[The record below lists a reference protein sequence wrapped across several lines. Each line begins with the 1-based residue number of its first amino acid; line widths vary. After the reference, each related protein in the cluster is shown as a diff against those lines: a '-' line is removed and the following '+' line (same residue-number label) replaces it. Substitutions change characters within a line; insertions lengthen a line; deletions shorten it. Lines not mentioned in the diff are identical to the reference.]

1 MVSRLK
7 RIQRLKQGSQFAKQH
22 IENADWTNAAVVQ
35 QALIEQLIALLDED
49 IGDQSDPG
57 FTIAF
62 KEVVDE

>member
-7 RIQRLKQGSQFAKQH
+7 RIQRLKQGVEFAKQH
-22 IENADWTNAAVVQ
+22 IENADWTNATCVQ
-35 QALIEQLIALLDED
+35 QALIEQLIELLDED
-49 IGDQSDPG
+49 TGDQTDPG

>member
-7 RIQRLKQGSQFAKQH
+7 RIQRLKQGAQFSKQH

-35 QALIEQLIALLDED
+35 QALIEQLIAFIDND
-49 IGDQSDPG
+49 IGDQTDPG
-57 FTIAF
+57 FTIKF

>member
-35 QALIEQLIALLDED
+35 QALIEQLIELLDED
-49 IGDQSDPG
+49 TGDQTDPG
-57 FTIAF
+57 FTIKF

>member
-7 RIQRLKQGSQFAKQH
+7 RIQRLKQGVEFAKQH

-35 QALIEQLIALLDED
+35 QALIEQLIALLED
-49 IGDQSDPG
+49 DTGDQTDPG

-62 KEVVDE
+62 KEVIDE

>member
-1 MVSRLK
+1 MVSRLE
-7 RIQRLKQGSQFAKQH
+7 RIRRLKQGAQFAKQH

-35 QALIEQLIALLDED
+35 QALIEQLIALIDND
-49 IGDQSDPG
+49 TSDQSDPG

>member
-7 RIQRLKQGSQFAKQH
+7 RIQRLKQGVEFAKQH

-35 QALIEQLIALLDED
+35 QALIEQLIALIED
-49 IGDQSDPG
+49 DTGDQSDPG
-57 FTIAF
+57 FTIKF